1 MKTTKFWLAA
11 LLLVA
16 PLAVAEEP
24 ADTFQLIYP
33 MSAASEESLDATTPA
48 NRITPPVREE
58 AEVDPVTPLG
68 QIRGVITSLDEIKKA
83 TADLKER
90 INGLDHEAL
99 AALPTK
105 KDFDGLLPLLERG
118 AEQTGEIETNVES
131 LVQSNRLIGGRIE
144 EIAKTTADLR
154 ATVESAQQ
162 TIASIERIRT
172 SRWTDYAVLAI
183 LGLAVLQLLSKTG
196 GFLVMRIKAFFKRL
210 EDLTKANDLAQQ
222 LLNAAD
228 SQSQR
233 PGATK
238 ENN

>member
-162 TIASIERIRT
+162 TIASIESIRQ

-183 LGLAVLQLLSKTG
+183 LAIVLIQLSYRVVVGGYKKIKIIAKALEVANNAIQTELREAKTTVKKAV
-196 GFLVMRIKAFFKRL
+196 
-210 EDLTKANDLAQQ
+210 
-222 LLNAAD
+222 
-228 SQSQR
+228 
-233 PGATK
+233 K
-238 ENN
+238 E